1 MAATVNH
8 VWRLSTRPYGMIKP
22 TDFEFLAEPLQ
33 EPDDKG
39 ILIRNVYLS
48 LDPAIRGWL
57 YDGKSYLPPVQ
68 IGEVVRCLGVGVVE
82 QSRHPGFAVGDRV
95 QGLLGWQEYALSNGE
110 GISVL
115 PVSELPLSAHLGL
128 FGLAGRT
135 SYFGLL
141 DVGQPKEGETL
152 LVSSAAGSVGSL
164 VGQIGKI
171 RGLRV
176 TGIAG
181 SDDKCEYLVRELGF
195 DAAVNYRNSDLRELV
210 KAACP
215 GGVDVYF
222 DNVGGEI
229 LDIALAEMNN
239 FGRVVVCGSIAKY
252 NATAPVPGPYNFS
265 MVTSKRLRI
274 QGLVASDFI
283 TRDRE
288 MLEDFTSWYK
298 QGKLKYRIDLVKGL
312 ESAPAAVNRLFDG
325 SNNGKLVVQ
334 VSEAPGE

>member
-1 MAATVNH
+1 MAANVNRI
-8 VWRLSTRPYGMIKP
+8 WRLAVRPFGMIKD
-22 TDFEFLAEPLQ
+22 TDFMFHTEPLQ
-33 EPDDKG
+33 ALGDNR

-68 IGEVVRCLGVGVVE
+68 IGEVVRCLGVGIVE
-82 QSRHPGFAVGDRV
+82 QSNHPGFAPGDGV
-95 QGLLGWQEYALSNGE
+95 QGLLGWQEYAISSGE
-110 GISVL
+110 GISKLAPSTL
-115 PVSELPLSAHLGL
+115 PMSAHVGL

-141 DVGQPKEGETL
+141 DVGRPKEGETL
-152 LVSSAAGSVGSL
+152 LVSSAAGSVGAL

-171 RGLRV
+171 KGLQV

-181 SDDKCEYLVRELGF
+181 SDEKCEYLVKELGF
-195 DAAVNYRNSDLRELV
+195 DAAVNYKNSDMHELV

-215 GGVDVYF
+215 KGVDVYF

-239 FGRVVVCGSIAKY
+239 FGRVVACGSIAKY

-274 QGLVASDFI
+274 QGLVASDFGA
-283 TRDRE
+283 RDKE
-288 MLEDFTSWYK
+288 MLDDFTKWYT
-298 QGKLKYRIDLVKGL
+298 QGKLRYRLDLVQGL
-312 ESAPAAVNRLFDG
+312 EAAPEALNRLFQG
-325 SNNGKLVVQ
+325 LNNGKLVLQ
-334 VSEAPGE
+334 VSKAPGE